1 MTQLKILNWNV
12 NQRSGLGE
20 EVPDV
25 VLNELKHLDAHVVC
39 LTEYVKGKKHS
50 EFCEQLKSLGYSL
63 FMYPEHIKK
72 FQNEILI
79 AIKTKFVILPRITTF
94 PEEEFP
100 DFLHLQIDFEGAPLH
115 IIGARIKI
123 ATINNTLPY
132 KRKLPLLVKDAKERL
147 LQIEYITE
155 YVRKLNGNILIM
167 GDFNNFHYFEYQ
179 KTDSWE
185 HDKEFLQNYYSYPL
199 IVEKMN
205 EVNLATYSPTG
216 NYDEVYSWINPK
228 IRADNIKRYIRN
240 DHLFSNLAEISDIK
254 YSWEFTKNPK
264 YQNKVGYP
272 DHAVLSAIVTIAH

>member
-20 EVPDV
+20 QIPDV
-25 VLNELKHLDAHVVC
+25 VINELKHLDADVVC
-39 LTEYVKGKKHS
+39 LTEYKNHF

-63 FMYPEHIKK
+63 FMYPEYIEK

-79 AIKTKFVILPRITTF
+79 AIKTKFVTLPKLTTF
-94 PEEEFP
+94 PKEDMFP
-100 DFLHLQIDFEGAPLH
+100 DFLHLQIDFEGTPLH

-132 KRKLPLLVKDAKERL
+132 NRKLPLLVKDAKERL

-155 YVRKLNGNILIM
+155 YVRKLNGNILLM
-167 GDFNNFHYFEYQ
+167 GDFNNFHYFEHQ
-179 KTDSWE
+179 KIDSWE

-199 IVEKMN
+199 IVEKMRA
-205 EVNLATYSPTG
+205 VNLATYSPTG
-216 NYDEVYSWINPK
+216 NYDEVYSWVNPK

-254 YSWEFTKNPK
+254 YSWEFTKNTK
-264 YQNKVGYP
+264 YQSKVGVP
-272 DHAVLSAIVTIAH
+272 DHAILTAAVNIAH

>member
-20 EVPDV
+20 QIPDV
-25 VLNELKHLDAHVVC
+25 VVNELKHLDADIVC
-39 LTEYVKGKKHS
+39 LTEYVKGKSHF

-63 FMYPEHIKK
+63 FMYPEYIKK

-79 AIKTKFVILPRITTF
+79 AIKTKFVTLPRITTF
-94 PEEEFP
+94 PKEEMFP
-100 DFLHLQIDFEGAPLH
+100 DFLHLQIDLEGSPLH

-123 ATINNTLPY
+123 ATINNKLPY
-132 KRKLPLLVKDAKERL
+132 NRKLPLLVKDAKERL

-167 GDFNNFHYFEYQ
+167 GDFNNYHYFEHQ

-199 IVEKMN
+199 VVEKMN

-264 YQNKVGYP
+264 YQNKVGFP
-272 DHAVLSAIVTIAH
+272 DHAILSASISL

>member
-20 EVPDV
+20 QIPDV
-25 VLNELKHLDAHVVC
+25 VINELKHLDADVVC
-39 LTEYVKGKKHS
+39 LTEYKNHF

-63 FMYPEHIKK
+63 FMYPEYIER
-72 FQNEILI
+72 FQNEVLI
-79 AIKTKFVILPRITTF
+79 AIKTKFVTLPKLTTF
-94 PEEEFP
+94 PKEDMFP
-100 DFLHLQIDFEGAPLH
+100 DFLHLQIDFEGTPLH

-132 KRKLPLLVKDAKERL
+132 NRKLPLLVKDAKERL

-155 YVRKLNGNILIM
+155 YVRKLNGNILLM
-167 GDFNNFHYFEYQ
+167 GDFNNFHYFEHQ
-179 KTDSWE
+179 KIDSWE

-199 IVEKMN
+199 IVEKMRA
-205 EVNLATYSPTG
+205 VNLATYSPTG
-216 NYDEVYSWINPK
+216 NYDEVYSWVNPK

-264 YQNKVGYP
+264 YQSKVGVP
-272 DHAVLSAIVTIAH
+272 DHAILTAAVNIAH

>member
-20 EVPDV
+20 QIPDV
-25 VLNELKHLDAHVVC
+25 VINELKHLDADVVC
-39 LTEYVKGKKHS
+39 LTEYKNHF

-63 FMYPEHIKK
+63 FMYPEYIEK

-79 AIKTKFVILPRITTF
+79 AIKTKFDTLPKLTTF
-94 PEEEFP
+94 PKEDMFP
-100 DFLHLQIDFEGAPLH
+100 DFLHLQIDFEGTPLH

-132 KRKLPLLVKDAKERL
+132 NRKLPLLVKDAKERL

-155 YVRKLNGNILIM
+155 YVRKLNGNILLM
-167 GDFNNFHYFEYQ
+167 GDFNNFHYFEHQ
-179 KTDSWE
+179 KIDSWE

-199 IVEKMN
+199 IVEKMRA
-205 EVNLATYSPTG
+205 VNLATYSPTG
-216 NYDEVYSWINPK
+216 NYDEVYSWVNPK

-264 YQNKVGYP
+264 YQSKVGVP
-272 DHAVLSAIVTIAH
+272 DHAILTAAVNIAH

>member
-20 EVPDV
+20 QIPDV
-25 VLNELKHLDAHVVC
+25 VINELKHLDADVVC
-39 LTEYVKGKKHS
+39 LTEYKNHF

-63 FMYPEHIKK
+63 FMYPEYIEK

-79 AIKTKFVILPRITTF
+79 AIKTKFVTLPKLTTF
-94 PEEEFP
+94 PKEDMFP
-100 DFLHLQIDFEGAPLH
+100 DFLHLQIDFEGTPLH

-132 KRKLPLLVKDAKERL
+132 NRKLPLLVKDAKERL

-155 YVRKLNGNILIM
+155 YVRKLNGNILLM
-167 GDFNNFHYFEYQ
+167 GDFNNFHYFEHQ
-179 KTDSWE
+179 KIDSWE

-199 IVEKMN
+199 IVEKMRA
-205 EVNLATYSPTG
+205 VNLATYSPTG
-216 NYDEVYSWINPK
+216 NYDEVYSWVNPK

-264 YQNKVGYP
+264 YQSKVGVP
-272 DHAVLSAIVTIAH
+272 DHAILTATVNIAH

>member
-12 NQRSGLGE
+12 NQRSGLGKQI
-20 EVPDV
+20 PDV
-25 VLNELKHLDAHVVC
+25 VVNELKHLDADVVC
-39 LTEYVKGKKHS
+39 LTEYKNHF

-63 FMYPEHIKK
+63 FMYPYYIER
-72 FQNEILI
+72 FNSLSY
-79 AIKTKFVILPRITTF
+79 
-94 PEEEFP
+94 
-100 DFLHLQIDFEGAPLH
+100 
-115 IIGARIKI
+115 
-123 ATINNTLPY
+123 N
-132 KRKLPLLVKDAKERL
+132 RKLPLLVKDAKERL

-155 YVRKLNGNILIM
+155 YVRKLNGKILLM
-167 GDFNNFHYFEYQ
+167 GDFNNFHYFEHQ

-199 IVEKMN
+199 VVEKMN

-254 YSWEFTKNPK
+254 YIWEFTKNPN
-264 YQNKVGYP
+264 YQNKVGFP
-272 DHAVLSAIVTIAH
+272 DHAILSATISL

>member
-1 MTQLKILNWNV
+1 MTQLRILNWNV

-25 VLNELKHLDAHVVC
+25 VLNELKHLDADIVC
-39 LTEYVKGKKHS
+39 LTEYVKGKNHS

-79 AIKTKFVILPRITTF
+79 AIKTKFVTLPRITTF

-216 NYDEVYSWINPK
+216 NYDEVYSWISPK

-254 YSWEFTKNPK
+254 YIWEFTKNPN
-264 YQNKVGYP
+264 YQNKVGFP
-272 DHAVLSAIVTIAH
+272 DHAILSATISL

>member
-20 EVPDV
+20 QIPDV
-25 VLNELKHLDAHVVC
+25 VINELKYLDADVVC
-39 LTEYVKGKKHS
+39 LTEYKNHF

-63 FMYPEHIKK
+63 FMYPEYIEK

-79 AIKTKFVILPRITTF
+79 AIKTKFVTLPKLTTF
-94 PEEEFP
+94 PKEDMFP
-100 DFLHLQIDFEGAPLH
+100 DFLHLQIDFEGTPLH

-132 KRKLPLLVKDAKERL
+132 NRKLPLLVKDAKERL

-155 YVRKLNGNILIM
+155 YVRKLNGNILLM
-167 GDFNNFHYFEYQ
+167 GDFNNFHYFEHQ
-179 KTDSWE
+179 KIDSWE

-199 IVEKMN
+199 IVEKMRA
-205 EVNLATYSPTG
+205 VNLATYSPTG
-216 NYDEVYSWINPK
+216 NYDEVYSWVNPK

-264 YQNKVGYP
+264 YQSKVGVP
-272 DHAVLSAIVTIAH
+272 DHAILTAAVNIAH

>member
-20 EVPDV
+20 QIPDV
-25 VLNELKHLDAHVVC
+25 VVNELKHLDADIVC
-39 LTEYVKGKKHS
+39 LTEYVKGKNHF

-63 FMYPEHIKK
+63 FMYPEYIKK

-79 AIKTKFVILPRITTF
+79 GIKTKFVTLPRITTF

-123 ATINNTLPY
+123 ATIDNTLPY
-132 KRKLPLLVKDAKERL
+132 NIKLPLLVKDAKERL

-155 YVRKLNGNILIM
+155 YVRKLNGNILLM
-167 GDFNNFHYFEYQ
+167 GDFNNFHYFEHQ
-179 KTDSWE
+179 KIDSWE

-199 IVEKMN
+199 LVAKMA

-216 NYDEVYSWINPK
+216 NYNEVYSWISPI

-240 DHLFSNLAEISDIK
+240 DHLFSNLTEISDIK

-264 YQNKVGYP
+264 YQNKVGFP
-272 DHAVLSAIVTIAH
+272 DHAILSATISL

>member
-20 EVPDV
+20 QIPDV
-25 VLNELKHLDAHVVC
+25 VINELKHLDADVVC
-39 LTEYVKGKKHS
+39 LTEYKNHF

-63 FMYPEHIKK
+63 FMYPEYIEK

-79 AIKTKFVILPRITTF
+79 AIKTKFVTLPKLTTF
-94 PEEEFP
+94 PKEDMFP
-100 DFLHLQIDFEGAPLH
+100 DFLHLQIDFEGTPLH
-115 IIGARIKI
+115 IICARIKI

-132 KRKLPLLVKDAKERL
+132 NRKLPLLVKDAKERL

-155 YVRKLNGNILIM
+155 YVRKLNGNILLM
-167 GDFNNFHYFEYQ
+167 GDFNNFHYFEHQ
-179 KTDSWE
+179 KIDSWE

-199 IVEKMN
+199 IVEKMRA
-205 EVNLATYSPTG
+205 VNLATYSPTG
-216 NYDEVYSWINPK
+216 NYDEVYSWVNPK

-264 YQNKVGYP
+264 YQSKVGVP
-272 DHAVLSAIVTIAH
+272 DHAILTAAVNIAH

>member
-20 EVPDV
+20 QIPDV
-25 VLNELKHLDAHVVC
+25 VVNELKHLDADIVC
-39 LTEYVKGKKHS
+39 LTEYVKGKNHF

-63 FMYPEHIKK
+63 FMYPEYIKK

-79 AIKTKFVILPRITTF
+79 AIKTKFVTLPRITTF

-123 ATINNTLPY
+123 ATIDNTLPY
-132 KRKLPLLVKDAKERL
+132 NRKLPLLVKDAKERL

-155 YVRKLNGNILIM
+155 YVRKLNGNILLM
-167 GDFNNFHYFEYQ
+167 GDFNNFHYFEHQ
-179 KTDSWE
+179 KIDSWE
-185 HDKEFLQNYYSYPL
+185 HDKEFLQNYYSYTL
-199 IVEKMN
+199 LVAKMS

-216 NYDEVYSWINPK
+216 NYNEVYSWINPI

-240 DHLFSNLAEISDIK
+240 DHLFSNLTEISDIK

-264 YQNKVGYP
+264 YQNKVGFP
-272 DHAVLSAIVTIAH
+272 DHAILSATISL

>member
-1 MTQLKILNWNV
+1 M
-12 NQRSGLGE
+12 
-20 EVPDV
+20 
-25 VLNELKHLDAHVVC
+25 C
-39 LTEYVKGKKHS
+39 LTEYKNHF

-63 FMYPEHIKK
+63 FMYPEYIEK

-79 AIKTKFVILPRITTF
+79 AIKTKFVTLPKLTTF
-94 PEEEFP
+94 PKEDMFP
-100 DFLHLQIDFEGAPLH
+100 DFLHLQIDFEGTPLH

-132 KRKLPLLVKDAKERL
+132 NRKLPLLVKDAKERL

-155 YVRKLNGNILIM
+155 YVRKLNGNILLM
-167 GDFNNFHYFEYQ
+167 GDFNNFHYFEHQ
-179 KTDSWE
+179 KIDSWE

-199 IVEKMN
+199 IVEKMRA
-205 EVNLATYSPTG
+205 VNLATYSPTG
-216 NYDEVYSWINPK
+216 NYDEVYSWVNPK

-264 YQNKVGYP
+264 YQSKVGVP
-272 DHAVLSAIVTIAH
+272 DHAILTAAVNIAH

>member
-20 EVPDV
+20 QIPDV
-25 VLNELKHLDAHVVC
+25 VINELKHLDADVVC
-39 LTEYVKGKKHS
+39 LTEYKNHF

-63 FMYPEHIKK
+63 FMYPEYIEK

-79 AIKTKFVILPRITTF
+79 AIKTKFVTLPKLTTF
-94 PEEEFP
+94 PKEDMFP

-132 KRKLPLLVKDAKERL
+132 NRKLPLLVKDAKERL

-155 YVRKLNGNILIM
+155 YVRKLNGNILLM
-167 GDFNNFHYFEYQ
+167 GDFNNFHYFEHQ
-179 KTDSWE
+179 KIDSWE

-199 IVEKMN
+199 IVEKMRA
-205 EVNLATYSPTG
+205 VNLATYSPTG
-216 NYDEVYSWINPK
+216 NYDEVYSWVNPK

-264 YQNKVGYP
+264 YQSKVGVP
-272 DHAVLSAIVTIAH
+272 DHAILTAAVNIAH

>member
-1 MTQLKILNWNV
+1 MKKMTVSTWNI
-12 NQRSGLGE
+12 NQRSGKGKQIPE
-20 EVPDV
+20 MIVH
-25 VLNELKHLDAHVVC
+25 ELAKQNSDIVC
-39 LTEYVKGKKHS
+39 LTEYVKGKNHS

-72 FQNEILI
+72 FQNEVLI
-79 AIKTKFVILPRITTF
+79 AIKTKFVTLPRITTF
-94 PEEEFP
+94 PEEEEFP

-123 ATINNTLPY
+123 ANIDDTLPY

-155 YVRKLNGNILIM
+155 YVRKLNGNILLM
-167 GDFNNFHYFEYQ
+167 GDFNNFHYFEHQ
-179 KTDSWE
+179 KIDSWE

-199 IVEKMN
+199 LVAKMT

-216 NYDEVYSWINPK
+216 NYDEVYSWIKPGT
-228 IRADNIKRYIRN
+228 RADNIKRYIRN
-240 DHLFSNLAEISDIK
+240 DHLFSNLTEISDIK

-264 YQNKVGYP
+264 YQNKVGFP
-272 DHAVLSAIVTIAH
+272 DHAILSATISL

>member
-20 EVPDV
+20 QIPDV
-25 VLNELKHLDAHVVC
+25 VINELKHLDADVVC
-39 LTEYVKGKKHS
+39 LTEYKNHF

-63 FMYPEHIKK
+63 FMYPEYIEK

-79 AIKTKFVILPRITTF
+79 AIKTKFVTLPQLTTF
-94 PEEEFP
+94 PKEDMFP

-115 IIGARIKI
+115 IIGTRIKI
-123 ATINNTLPY
+123 ATVNNTLPY
-132 KRKLPLLVKDAKERL
+132 NRKLPLLVKDAKERL

-155 YVRKLNGNILIM
+155 YVRKLNGNILLM
-167 GDFNNFHYFEYQ
+167 GDFNNFHYFEHQ
-179 KTDSWE
+179 KIDSWE

-199 IVEKMN
+199 VVEKMN

-264 YQNKVGYP
+264 YQSKVGVP
-272 DHAVLSAIVTIAH
+272 DHAILTAAVNIAH

>member
-20 EVPDV
+20 QIPDV
-25 VLNELKHLDAHVVC
+25 VINELKHLDADVVC
-39 LTEYVKGKKHS
+39 LTEYKNHF

-63 FMYPEHIKK
+63 FMYPEYIEK

-79 AIKTKFVILPRITTF
+79 AIKTKFVTLPKLTTF
-94 PEEEFP
+94 PKEDMFP
-100 DFLHLQIDFEGAPLH
+100 DFLHLQIDFEGTPLH

-132 KRKLPLLVKDAKERL
+132 NRKLPLLVKDAKERL

-155 YVRKLNGNILIM
+155 YVRKLNGNILLM
-167 GDFNNFHYFEYQ
+167 GDFNNFHYFEHQ
-179 KTDSWE
+179 KIDSWE

-199 IVEKMN
+199 IVEKMRA
-205 EVNLATYSPTG
+205 VNLATYSPTG
-216 NYDEVYSWINPK
+216 NYDEVYSWVNPK

-254 YSWEFTKNPK
+254 YSWEFTKSPK
-264 YQNKVGYP
+264 YQSKVGVP
-272 DHAVLSAIVTIAH
+272 DHAILTAAVNIAH

>member
-20 EVPDV
+20 QIPDV
-25 VLNELKHLDAHVVC
+25 VINELKHLDADVVC
-39 LTEYVKGKKHS
+39 LTEYKNHF

-63 FMYPEHIKK
+63 FMYPEYIEK

-79 AIKTKFVILPRITTF
+79 AIKTKFVTLPKLTTF
-94 PEEEFP
+94 PKEDMFP
-100 DFLHLQIDFEGAPLH
+100 DFLHLQIDFEGTPLH

-132 KRKLPLLVKDAKERL
+132 NRKLPLLVKDAKERL

-155 YVRKLNGNILIM
+155 YVRKLNGNILLM
-167 GDFNNFHYFEYQ
+167 GDFNNFHYFEHQ
-179 KTDSWE
+179 KIDSWE

-199 IVEKMN
+199 IVEKMRA
-205 EVNLATYSPTG
+205 VNLATYSPTG
-216 NYDEVYSWINPK
+216 NYDEVYSWVNPK

-264 YQNKVGYP
+264 YQSKVGVP
-272 DHAVLSAIVTIAH
+272 DHAILTAAVNIAH

>member
-20 EVPDV
+20 QIPDV
-25 VLNELKHLDAHVVC
+25 VINELKHLDADVVC
-39 LTEYVKGKKHS
+39 LTEYKNHF

-63 FMYPEHIKK
+63 FMYPEYIEK

-79 AIKTKFVILPRITTF
+79 AIKTKFVTLPKLTTF
-94 PEEEFP
+94 PKEDMFP
-100 DFLHLQIDFEGAPLH
+100 DFLHLQIDFEGTPLH

-132 KRKLPLLVKDAKERL
+132 NRKLPLLVKYAKERL

-155 YVRKLNGNILIM
+155 YVRKLNGNILLM
-167 GDFNNFHYFEYQ
+167 GDFNNFHYFEHQ
-179 KTDSWE
+179 KIDSWE

-199 IVEKMN
+199 IVEKMRA
-205 EVNLATYSPTG
+205 VNLATYSPTG
-216 NYDEVYSWINPK
+216 NYDEVYSWVNPK

-264 YQNKVGYP
+264 YQSKVGVP
-272 DHAVLSAIVTIAH
+272 DHAILTAAVNIAH

>member
-20 EVPDV
+20 QIPDV
-25 VLNELKHLDAHVVC
+25 VVNELKHLDADIVC
-39 LTEYVKGKKHS
+39 LTEYVKGKNHF

-63 FMYPEHIKK
+63 FMYPEYIKK

-79 AIKTKFVILPRITTF
+79 AIKTKFVTLPRITTF

-123 ATINNTLPY
+123 ATIDNTLPY
-132 KRKLPLLVKDAKERL
+132 NRKLPLLVKDAKERL

-155 YVRKLNGNILIM
+155 YVRKLNGNILLM
-167 GDFNNFHYFEYQ
+167 GDFNNFHYFEHQ
-179 KTDSWE
+179 KIDSWE

-199 IVEKMN
+199 LVAKMS

-216 NYDEVYSWINPK
+216 NYNEVYSWINPI

-240 DHLFSNLAEISDIK
+240 DHLFSNLTEISDIK

-264 YQNKVGYP
+264 YQNKVGFP
-272 DHAVLSAIVTIAH
+272 DHAILSATISL

>member
-20 EVPDV
+20 QIPDV
-25 VLNELKHLDAHVVC
+25 VLNELKHLNAHIVC
-39 LTEYVKGKKHS
+39 LTEYVEGKNHS

-79 AIKTKFVILPRITTF
+79 AIKTKFVTLPRITTF
-94 PEEEFP
+94 PKEDMFP

-132 KRKLPLLVKDAKERL
+132 NRKLPLLVKDAKERL
-147 LQIEYITE
+147 LQIKYITE
-155 YVRKLNGNILIM
+155 YVHKLNGKILLM
-167 GDFNNFHYFEYQ
+167 GDFNNFHYFEHQ
-179 KTDSWE
+179 KTTSWE

-199 IVEKMN
+199 VVAKMT

-240 DHLFSNLAEISDIK
+240 DHLFSNLTEISDIQ
-254 YSWEFTKNPK
+254 YSWEFTKNPN
-264 YQNKVGYP
+264 YQNKVGFP
-272 DHAVLSAIVTIAH
+272 DHAILSATISL

>member
-1 MTQLKILNWNV
+1 MNV

-20 EVPDV
+20 QIPDV
-25 VLNELKHLDAHVVC
+25 VINELKHLDADVVC
-39 LTEYVKGKKHS
+39 LTEYKNHF

-63 FMYPEHIKK
+63 FMYPEYIEK

-79 AIKTKFVILPRITTF
+79 AIKTKFVTLPKLTTF
-94 PEEEFP
+94 PKEDMFP
-100 DFLHLQIDFEGAPLH
+100 DFLHLQIDFEGTPLH

-132 KRKLPLLVKDAKERL
+132 NRKLPLLVKDAKERL

-155 YVRKLNGNILIM
+155 YVRKLNGNILLM
-167 GDFNNFHYFEYQ
+167 GDFNNFHYFEHQ
-179 KTDSWE
+179 KIDSWE

-199 IVEKMN
+199 IVEKMRA
-205 EVNLATYSPTG
+205 VNLATYSPTG
-216 NYDEVYSWINPK
+216 NYDEVYSWVNPK

-264 YQNKVGYP
+264 YQSKVGVP
-272 DHAVLSAIVTIAH
+272 DHAILTAAVNIAH